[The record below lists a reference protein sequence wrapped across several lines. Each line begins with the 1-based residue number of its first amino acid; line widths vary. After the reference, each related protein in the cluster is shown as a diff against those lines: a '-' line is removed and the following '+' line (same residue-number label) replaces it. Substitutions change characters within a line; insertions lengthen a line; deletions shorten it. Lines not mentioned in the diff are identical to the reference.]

1 MICKIYGPPGSGK
14 TEKLLKIIKT
24 LNKEKNIP
32 MKDMIYMS
40 FTKKCVKD
48 SKRRMLEKGYKKK
61 DLANFKTLHA
71 HCYGLIGMQKNQV
84 MSRQDWK
91 QFSQEIG
98 YDFKGHYCE
107 SFSKGD
113 DTYINVYNLMRSN
126 INTYKK
132 MRHVFNIDSVTYDC
146 IIESYKHYKQ
156 RNIKFD
162 FHDMLIYCFKAYN
175 KIEDFAFNSF
185 FKYVFL
191 DEAQD
196 FTSLQWYTFNSITRN
211 IKNFFIAGDDDQAI
225 YEWGGGDPEVFNRYP
240 GSTFVLK
247 KTHRLPKNILELSR
261 AVSCQIK
268 KRQPKKIFSEK
279 PDGKIEFIT
288 TYHLLMLNYNQP
300 WLFLSRVNYKLTEI
314 AKLFIDT
321 GILFKL
327 KEKGSIKYKDIRQ
340 IFLYEENKENEK
352 PWYDVFT
359 WKQTKI
365 DYIRKF
371 IDRCKKDG
379 ISFVN
384 RIKEGPYVELDTIH
398 GAKGKECRNV
408 LIFDFLTRNVMR
420 NMELNQ
426 DMELRVLYV
435 AITRAKENLYLCE
448 SDHRYK
454 YNFLNFMV

>member
-14 TEKLLKIIKT
+14 TEKLLKIIET
-24 LNKEKNIP
+24 LNKQNNIS
-32 MKDMIYMS
+32 MKDIIYMS
-40 FTKKCVKD
+40 FTKKCVND
-48 SKRRMLEKGYKKK
+48 SKRRMLEKGYRKK
-61 DLANFKTLHA
+61 DLVNFKTLHA
-71 HCYGLIGMQKNQV
+71 HCYGLLCLQKNQV
-84 MSRQDWK
+84 MSRRDWK

-98 YDFKGHYCE
+98 YNFKGHYGE
-107 SFSKGD
+107 GFPND
-113 DTYINVYNLMRSN
+113 DDKYINVYNLFRSN
-126 INTYKK
+126 VKTYKK
-132 MRHVFNIDSVTYDC
+132 MRHVFNIDSIAY
-146 IIESYKHYKQ
+146 HY
-156 RNIKFD
+156 IKEDYEHFKIKNLKLD

-175 KIEDFAFNSF
+175 KKEDVTFNTS

-196 FTSLQWYTFNSITRN
+196 FTSLQWNTFDSITRN

-225 YEWGGGDPEVFNRYP
+225 YEWGGGDPEAFNRCP
-240 GSTFVLK
+240 GGTFILK

-288 TYHLLMLNYNQP
+288 TYHLLTLNYNQP
-300 WLFLSRVNYKLTEI
+300 WLFLSRVNYKLFDI

-327 KEKGSIKYKDIRQ
+327 KGKCSIKYKDIKQ
-340 IFLYEENKENEK
+340 IFLYAENKENEK

-359 WKQTKI
+359 WKQKKI
-365 DYIRKF
+365 DYVRKF

-384 RIKEGPYVELDTIH
+384 RIKEGPFVELDTIH
-398 GAKGKECRNV
+398 GAKGKECDNV
-408 LIFDFLTRNVMR
+408 LIFDFLTRNVIR
-420 NMELNQ
+420 NIELNP
-426 DMELRVLYV
+426 DMEFRVLYV

-454 YNFLNFMV
+454 YNFLDYMV